1 MPATIP
7 VNKLDLKPEVS
18 RQAAAN
24 KLPLS
29 TPAGNVRHVGG
40 GGIECCGTNGSTKA
54 SQQVTNLSQTLPIA
68 IQLTVCLPAIGLRAK

>member
-29 TPAGNVRHVGG
+29 TPAGNVRHVGDRSSVAEQMG
-40 GGIECCGTNGSTKA
+40 RPRRRSK
-54 SQQVTNLSQTLPIA
+54 
-68 IQLTVCLPAIGLRAK
+68 